1 MIDACLNFRM
11 FKKLTC
17 GLLLS
22 LCLLHFDAKAQG
34 TSEPRF
40 LLLIYASGGW
50 DSTMVFD
57 NKINSPYVNNHSGST
72 AVHGGGNIPY
82 VHHADRP
89 AVRTWFDNY
98 GSNAVII
105 NGVHTPSLDPQG
117 AFRSMFTVT
126 PPGKFRPIDFMT
138 YYAASLRPNF
148 LAPHIVF
155 DAPYASGDYSHITAK
170 ITRTRL
176 SQYLSTT
183 IPNATT
189 LTTDQESNLLGFQ
202 KKAWS
207 KGINALH
214 QASLDADRMRAAYGN
229 LLREQKLGESLRAIS
244 SKLGSQGAESN
255 FLRTGKI
262 ALEMFASGASLSAT
276 IQAGRAHYWD
286 SSVNH
291 FNRQNAG
298 FQNMFS
304 DLSLIMNHAQSLGL
318 LDKISVIVA
327 SETGKS
333 PRLNDRQGKDPWPF
347 TSVLLWGGIFRGGS
361 VQGVTDPFLRGIP
374 IDPIFGNTSSDT
386 KVVPTMGH
394 IFSAI
399 YSASGVPYKL
409 ILPNSKPLSII
420 LSADPGGALR

>member
-1 MIDACLNFRM
+1 
-11 FKKLTC
+11 
-17 GLLLS
+17 
-22 LCLLHFDAKAQG
+22 
-34 TSEPRF
+34 
-40 LLLIYASGGW
+40 
-50 DSTMVFD
+50 
-57 NKINSPYVNNHSGST
+57 
-72 AVHGGGNIPY
+72 
-82 VHHADRP
+82 
-89 AVRTWFDNY
+89 
-98 GSNAVII
+98 
-105 NGVHTPSLDPQG
+105 
-117 AFRSMFTVT
+117 
-126 PPGKFRPIDFMT
+126 
-138 YYAASLRPNF
+138 
-148 LAPHIVF
+148 
-155 DAPYASGDYSHITAK
+155 
-170 ITRTRL
+170 
-176 SQYLSTT
+176 
-183 IPNATT
+183 
-189 LTTDQESNLLGFQ
+189 
-202 KKAWS
+202 
-207 KGINALH
+207 
-214 QASLDADRMRAAYGN
+214 
-229 LLREQKLGESLRAIS
+229 
-244 SKLGSQGAESN
+244 
-255 FLRTGKI
+255 
-262 ALEMFASGASLSAT
+262 MFASGASLSAT